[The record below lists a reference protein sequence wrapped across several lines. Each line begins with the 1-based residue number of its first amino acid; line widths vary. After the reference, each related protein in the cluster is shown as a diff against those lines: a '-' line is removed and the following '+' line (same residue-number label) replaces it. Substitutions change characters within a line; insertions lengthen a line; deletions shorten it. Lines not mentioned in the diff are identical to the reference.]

1 MHWPKPIKA
10 RRLRAR
16 LRKLVRAWRKML
28 RTRAVPEPSNDPL
41 ELDFQ
46 CVQGSSGVIAATE
59 TPPGVSTGV
68 ARAKNPRR
76 RT

>member
-28 RTRAVPEPSNDPL
+28 WMRAVPEPSNDPL
-41 ELDFQ
+41 ELSFSAFK
-46 CVQGSSGVIAATE
+46 GPLA
-59 TPPGVSTGV
+59 
-68 ARAKNPRR
+68 
-76 RT
+76 